1 MKDAV
6 LTFNAGS
13 SSLKFALFTCGASG
27 LSPLF
32 RGQIEALNQDPHL
45 AVRDAQGRLVADE
58 LVAHEGDVELS
69 NTAALDHLLRWIDRH
84 DDALR
89 LLAAGHR
96 VVHGGRDLRLP
107 RLIDAGLLKQIEAL
121 SVLAPL
127 HQPLNIAPIRALSAL
142 RPHLPQVACF
152 DTAFHATMPEVECL
166 LPLPIAMRDLGL
178 RRYGFHGLSYA
189 YIACRLPE
197 LLGAQAD
204 GRVIVAH
211 LGNGASMCAMRE
223 RRSVATTM
231 GFSTLDGL
239 MMGTRCGTLD
249 PGAML
254 HLIQHCGY
262 PPAQLEHELY
272 RQSGLLGVSGISND
286 MRTLLASSAPA
297 AAQAVDLYCYRIV
310 RELGALATALGG
322 LDAIVFTAGIG
333 ENSAQLRERVLSAV
347 QWLGV
352 DLDAGANAMH
362 GPRLSTATSR
372 VSAWAIPTNEERVVA
387 EATLACLA
395 QNRTDGT

>member
-13 SSLKFALFTCGASG
+13 SSLKFALFTSGEGG
-27 LSPLF
+27 LSSLF
-32 RGQIEALNQDPHL
+32 RGQIEALDQDPHMT
-45 AVRDAQGRLVADE
+45 VRDAQGTLVADE
-58 LVAHEGDVELS
+58 LVAPEGGVGLS
-69 NTAALDHLLRWIDRH
+69 NTAALDRLLCWIDSH

-96 VVHGGRDLRLP
+96 VVHGGSDLRSP
-107 RLIDAGLLKQIEAL
+107 RLIDPGLLGQIEAL
-121 SVLAPL
+121 SLLAPL
-127 HQPLNIAPIRALSAL
+127 HQPLNVAPIRALSAL

-152 DTAFHATMPEVECL
+152 DTGFHATLPEVECL
-166 LPLPIAMRDLGL
+166 LALPIAMRDLGL
-178 RRYGFHGLSYA
+178 RRYGFHGLSYE
-189 YIACRLPE
+189 YIASRLPE

-211 LGNGASMCAMRE
+211 LGNGASMCAMRQ

-231 GFSTLDGL
+231 GFTTLDGL

-249 PGAML
+249 PGAVL

-262 PPAQLEHELY
+262 APAQLEHELY